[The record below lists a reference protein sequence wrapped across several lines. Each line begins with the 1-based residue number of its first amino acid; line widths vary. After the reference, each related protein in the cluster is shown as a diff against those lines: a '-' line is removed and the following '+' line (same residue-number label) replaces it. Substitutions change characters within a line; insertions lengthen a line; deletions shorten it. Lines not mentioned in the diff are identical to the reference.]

1 MEDNKTIKSILES
14 MMFVWGE
21 PLDYKMAADILDL
34 DKKLIYDCFLELKH
48 EYGALE
54 KGILIQETNKKFQ
67 FCTNVEHYSY
77 LEKLCTPV
85 KERKLSQAA
94 LEVLAIIAY
103 KQPITKAEIDV
114 IRGVKSVRAL
124 EGLILRGFIEEKGRE
139 DKIGKP
145 ILYGTTDFFLNKF
158 GFKNLNDL
166 PKIEEIE
173 EVIMKEEEAE
183 QMVLQLEEA

>member
-21 PLDYKMAADILDL
+21 PLDYKMAAEILEM
-34 DKKLIYDCFLELKH
+34 DKKLVYDCFLELKH
-48 EYGALE
+48 EYGTQNR
-54 KGILIQETNKKFQ
+54 GVLIQETNKKFQ
-67 FCTNVEHYSY
+67 FCTNIENYSY

-124 EGLILRGFIEEKGRE
+124 EGLILRGFIEEKGRD

-166 PKIEEIE
+166 PIIDEIE
-173 EVIMKEEEAE
+173 DVIMKEEEAQ
-183 QMVLQLEEA
+183 QMMLQLEEA

>member
-21 PLDYKMAADILDL
+21 PLDYKMAAEILEM

-48 EYGALE
+48 EYGAQNR
-54 KGILIQETNKKFQ
+54 GVLIQETNKKFQ
-67 FCTNVEHYSY
+67 FCTNIENYSY

-124 EGLILRGFIEEKGRE
+124 EGLILRGFIEEKGRD

-166 PKIEEIE
+166 PIIDEIE
-173 EVIMKEEEAE
+173 DVIMKEEEAQ
-183 QMVLQLEEA
+183 QMMLQLEEA